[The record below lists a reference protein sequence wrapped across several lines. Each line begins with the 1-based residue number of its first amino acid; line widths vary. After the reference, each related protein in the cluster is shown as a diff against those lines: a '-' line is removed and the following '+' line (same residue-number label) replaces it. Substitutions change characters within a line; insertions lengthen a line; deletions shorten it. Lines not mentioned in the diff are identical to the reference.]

1 MIQTLEL
8 TSLPPRIVITSPCF
22 LPFSRLI
29 FINVLN
35 GKRGGGG
42 ETRNVSKNLYR
53 VTSFPSRSFVCHA
66 YTRNFDT
73 RGFAINGI
81 NLFRVL
87 DYSNETIENFFFYD
101 LTVKRRFQTQNLQS
115 RLDMYLYGTRT
126 RTRSEERKLSRIKY
140 PSTVSLDSRHRDPGE
155 KFTRQVFPALF
166 PETFRCL
173 SNAASGQRITR
184 YNSTRR
190 VLIRP
195 QRADTPVAMQEEGG
209 GGGRWWLSVARSL

>member
-1 MIQTLEL
+1 M
-8 TSLPPRIVITSPCF
+8 
-22 LPFSRLI
+22 
-29 FINVLN
+29 
-35 GKRGGGG
+35 
-42 ETRNVSKNLYR
+42 
-53 VTSFPSRSFVCHA
+53 CHA

-73 RGFAINGI
+73 RDFTINGI
-81 NLFRVL
+81 NLFR
-87 DYSNETIENFFFYD
+87 DYLNETIENFFFSD

-126 RTRSEERKLSRIKY
+126 RNTDTVGREKTIEDKISIDSLARFSASRSGREVYETS
-140 PSTVSLDSRHRDPGE
+140 VSGLVPRNVP
-155 KFTRQVFPALF
+155 VFKQ
-166 PETFRCL
+166 RGV
-173 SNAASGQRITR
+173 SGQRITR